1 MCGMDRDTTGSGKG
15 YHMKPAVVQ
24 IEVGQMANFTYL
36 VADEANGEAAVIDP
50 SWDLDKIFQ
59 TLKKKNWR
67 AKYIIN
73 THTHFDHVIGNEQ
86 VAEITGAKIVQ
97 HKNSQLDKDI
107 AVSDGDMIEIGQIR
121 LRVLH
126 TPGHSKDSIC
136 LLYDDQFILTG
147 DTLFVGNCGRV
158 DLPGSDAEEMY
169 YSLFDKLAKLDE
181 KLIVYPGH
189 NYGSTSISTIGHEK
203 QANYVLKPKSKQ
215 EFLKLMIAGE

>member
-1 MCGMDRDTTGSGKG
+1 MDRDTTGSGKG
-15 YHMKPAVVQ
+15 HSMKPAVLQ
-24 IEVGQMANFTYL
+24 IEVGQMANFTYI
-36 VADEANGEAAVIDP
+36 VADEENGEAAVIDP
-50 SWDLDKIFQ
+50 SWNLEKIFQ

-107 AVSDGDMIEIGQIR
+107 VVSDGDMIEIGQIK

-126 TPGHSKDSIC
+126 TPGHSKDSVC

-158 DLPGSDAEEMY
+158 DLPGSDAIEMY
-169 YSLFDKLAKLDE
+169 YSLFDRLAKLDE

-189 NYGSTSISTIGHEK
+189 NYGPTSISTIGHEK
-203 QANYVLKPKSKQ
+203 KTNYVFKPRSKQ
-215 EFLKLMIAGE
+215 EFLELMIAGE